1 MCRCGFPKKGRGGLL
16 ICALYRHIPVNLK
29 FLALP
34 SPAFL
39 YFHSMHLRRSMNILK
54 GLGAIL
60 FFIQSGLTFG
70 QPPPKDRI
78 IHLDTVVNRLISAER
93 IERLN
98 RAYN

>member
-1 MCRCGFPKKGRGGLL
+1 
-16 ICALYRHIPVNLK
+16 
-29 FLALP
+29 
-34 SPAFL
+34 
-39 YFHSMHLRRSMNILK
+39 MNILK

-60 FFIQSGLTFG
+60 FFIQSGLAFG
-70 QPPPKDRI
+70 QPLSKNRI